1 MRLRK
6 PRPASPEEVRI
17 TRDGDTAV
25 IEYAD
30 PRYAACISGSVR
42 RSRE

>member
-1 MRLRK
+1 MPNSLYNVGMPL
-6 PRPASPEEVRI
+6 PRRPHIASLDEVRI

-30 PRYAACISGSVR
+30 S
-42 RSRE
+42 